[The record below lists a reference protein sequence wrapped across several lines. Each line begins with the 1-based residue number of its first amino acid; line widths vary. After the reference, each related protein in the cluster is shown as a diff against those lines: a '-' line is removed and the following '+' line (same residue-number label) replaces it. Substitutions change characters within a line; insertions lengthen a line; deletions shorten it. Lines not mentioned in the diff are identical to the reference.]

1 VSAGLVTAERG
12 REGGAERTDT
22 VIVLAKSPQPGR
34 VKTRLQPTFS
44 GAEAAALAAAAIR
57 DTLDAVA
64 AFAPRRT
71 VVAWDGPA
79 VGWLPSGAVILAQRG
94 DGLDQRLEHVFAD
107 VFALDTRAPAGG
119 RPTLLVGM
127 DTPQLAAAD
136 LDVDWTGHDAVLG
149 PSHDG
154 GYWAIGFR
162 SYAPGAIVGVPMSTD
177 RTGEIQHAR
186 LRALRLAVGLL
197 PSRRD
202 IDEPSDAAEVAG
214 LAPEGRFGR
223 LYRRLVD
230 SPCSPTTLFDA
241 ALAGVPVEVRVDGT
255 GPRDTVGRP
264 SNGATGS
271 VLRPGTL
278 DAAAWSSLSE
288 ADEVVVS
295 RCEGPVLDI
304 GCGPGRF
311 VEALSTRGIPALGV
325 DLSRT
330 AVGHT
335 RDRGA
340 SALVRDVHDRLP
352 AEGRWGTVL
361 LTDGNIGIGG
371 DPLALLRRCR
381 DLLRPGA
388 VALVETSADPRHD
401 LRTTITLHGP
411 SGRRSHAVPWAVVG
425 AHALV
430 ELAARAGF
438 VAVED
443 WRVGG
448 RSFVM
453 LRHAG

>member
-1 VSAGLVTAERG
+1 MIP
-12 REGGAERTDT
+12 DT

-57 DTLDAVA
+57 DTLDAVVA
-64 AFAPRRT
+64 LGPRRI

-79 VGWLPSGAVILAQRG
+79 VGWLPCGAVVVPQRG
-94 DGLDQRLEHVFAD
+94 GGLDERLEAVFED
-107 VFALDTRAPAGG
+107 VFAIEDDGPEGD

-127 DTPQLAAAD
+127 DTPQITAAD
-136 LDVDWTGHDAVLG
+136 LDVDWSGDAVLG
-149 PSHDG
+149 PSRDG

-162 SYAPGAIVGVPMSTD
+162 RYVRGSIVGVPMSTS
-177 RTGEIQHAR
+177 RTGEVQLSR
-186 LRALRLAVGLL
+186 LRMLGLDVGVL
-197 PSRRD
+197 PSFLD
-202 IDEPSDAAEVAG
+202 VDEPADAAQVA
-214 LAPEGRFGR
+214 LEAPASRFGR
-223 LYRRLVD
+223 LYHRLVD
-230 SPCSPTTLFDA
+230 SPCSPTILFDA
-241 ALAGVPVEVRVDGT
+241 ALAGAAIEVRVNDQGSTLLAALDGVCT
-255 GPRDTVGRP
+255 REPIR
-264 SNGATGS
+264 GA
-271 VLRPGTL
+271 VMRPGPL
-278 DAAAWSSLSE
+278 DASAWLCLSE

-295 RCEGPVLDI
+295 RCEGPVLDL

-311 VEALSTRGIPALGV
+311 VEALSCRGVPALGV

-330 AVGHT
+330 AVDHT
-335 RDRGA
+335 RRRGV
-340 SALVRDVHDRLP
+340 SALVRDVNDRLP

-361 LTDGNIGIGG
+361 LADGNIGIGG

-388 VALVETSADPRHD
+388 VALVETSADPTHD

-430 ELAARAGF
+430 ELAAMAGF

>member
-1 VSAGLVTAERG
+1 MA
-12 REGGAERTDT
+12 TDT

-44 GAEAAALAAAAIR
+44 GAEAAALAAAALR

-64 AFAPRRT
+64 DLAPRRT
-71 VVAWDGPA
+71 VVAWDGPL
-79 VGWLPSGAVILAQRG
+79 VGWLPRDAVVVPQRG
-94 DGLDQRLEHVFAD
+94 AGLDERLEHVFAD
-107 VFALDTRAPAGG
+107 VFALDGDQPRD
-119 RPTLLVGM
+119 RPTLLIGM
-127 DTPQLAAAD
+127 DTPQVTAAD
-136 LDVDWTGHDAVLG
+136 LDVDWNGHDAVLG
-149 PSHDG
+149 PAHDG
-154 GYWAIGFR
+154 GYWAVGFR
-162 SYAPGAIVGVPMSTD
+162 RHVRGAILGVPMSTA
-177 RTGEIQHAR
+177 RTGDVQAAR
-186 LRALRLAVGLL
+186 LRTLGLTVGVL
-197 PSRRD
+197 PAFLD
-202 IDEPSDAAEVAG
+202 IDGPDDAAAVAE
-214 LAPEGRFGR
+214 LVPVSRFGR

-241 ALAGVPVEVRVDGT
+241 ALAGAAVEVRVDTGGGGT
-255 GPRDTVGRP
+255 HPSSRGDPGVPGGPTSSSRAVM
-264 SNGATGS
+264 
-271 VLRPGTL
+271 RPGPL
-278 DAAAWSSLSE
+278 DASAWMRLSE

-311 VEALSTRGIPALGV
+311 VEALSSRGIPALGV

-330 AVGHT
+330 AVDHT
-335 RDRGA
+335 RGRGA

-361 LTDGNIGIGG
+361 LADGNIGIGG

-388 VALVETSADPRHD
+388 VALVETSTDARHD
-401 LRTTITLHGP
+401 LRTSITLHGP

-453 LRHAG
+453 LRQAG

>member
-1 VSAGLVTAERG
+1 M
-12 REGGAERTDT
+12 
-22 VIVLAKSPQPGR
+22 PG
-34 VKTRLQPTFS
+34 S
-44 GAEAAALAAAAIR
+44 
-57 DTLDAVA
+57 
-64 AFAPRRT
+64 
-71 VVAWDGPA
+71 
-79 VGWLPSGAVILAQRG
+79 
-94 DGLDQRLEHVFAD
+94 
-107 VFALDTRAPAGG
+107 
-119 RPTLLVGM
+119 
-127 DTPQLAAAD
+127 
-136 LDVDWTGHDAVLG
+136 
-149 PSHDG
+149 
-154 GYWAIGFR
+154 
-162 SYAPGAIVGVPMSTD
+162 
-177 RTGEIQHAR
+177 
-186 LRALRLAVGLL
+186 
-197 PSRRD
+197 
-202 IDEPSDAAEVAG
+202 
-214 LAPEGRFGR
+214 RFGR

-241 ALAGVPVEVRVDGT
+241 ALAGAAVEVRVDTGGGGT
-255 GPRDTVGRP
+255 HPSSRVDAGVPVGPT
-264 SNGATGS
+264 SSSGA
-271 VLRPGTL
+271 VMRPGPL
-278 DAAAWSSLSE
+278 DAFAWMCLSE

-311 VEALSTRGIPALGV
+311 VEALSSRGIPALGV
-325 DLSRT
+325 DLSRR
-330 AVGHT
+330 AVDHT
-335 RDRGA
+335 RGRGA

-361 LTDGNIGIGG
+361 LADGNIGIGG

-388 VALVETSADPRHD
+388 VALVETSADARHD
-401 LRTTITLHGP
+401 LRTSITLHGP

>member
-1 VSAGLVTAERG
+1 MA
-12 REGGAERTDT
+12 TDT

-44 GAEAAALAAAAIR
+44 GAEAAALAAAALR

-64 AFAPRRT
+64 DLAPRRT
-71 VVAWDGPA
+71 VVAWDGPL
-79 VGWLPSGAVILAQRG
+79 VGWLPRDAVVVPQRG
-94 DGLDQRLEHVFAD
+94 VGLDERLEHVFAD
-107 VFALDTRAPAGG
+107 VFALDGDQPRD
-119 RPTLLVGM
+119 RPTLLIGM
-127 DTPQLAAAD
+127 DTPQVTAAD
-136 LDVDWTGHDAVLG
+136 LDVDWNGHDAVLG
-149 PSHDG
+149 PAHDG
-154 GYWAIGFR
+154 GYWAVGFR
-162 SYAPGAIVGVPMSTD
+162 RHVRGAILGVPMSTA
-177 RTGEIQHAR
+177 RTGDVQAAR
-186 LRALRLAVGLL
+186 LRTLGLTVGVL
-197 PSRRD
+197 PAFLD
-202 IDEPSDAAEVAG
+202 IDGPDDAAAVAE
-214 LAPEGRFGR
+214 LVPVSRFGR

-241 ALAGVPVEVRVDGT
+241 ALAGAAVEVRVDTGGGGT
-255 GPRDTVGRP
+255 HPSSRVDPGVPGGPTSSSRP
-264 SNGATGS
+264 
-271 VLRPGTL
+271 VMRPGPL
-278 DAAAWSSLSE
+278 DASAWMCLSE

-311 VEALSTRGIPALGV
+311 VEALSSRGIPALGV

-330 AVGHT
+330 AVDHT
-335 RDRGA
+335 RGRGA

-361 LTDGNIGIGG
+361 LADGNIGIGG

-388 VALVETSADPRHD
+388 VALVETSTDARHD
-401 LRTTITLHGP
+401 LRTSITLHGP

-453 LRHAG
+453 LRQAG